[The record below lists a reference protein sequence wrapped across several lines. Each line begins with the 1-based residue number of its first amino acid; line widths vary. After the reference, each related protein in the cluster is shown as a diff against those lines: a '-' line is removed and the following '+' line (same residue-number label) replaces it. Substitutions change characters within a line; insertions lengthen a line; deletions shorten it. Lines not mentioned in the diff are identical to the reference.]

1 MTQRLNA
8 NVNRSRREGEED
20 ESLLKIP
27 FHLQPARERDWHSQF
42 VQHCARSKKKKK
54 KETRRKIARP
64 SLAIFEKKIPRS
76 RWNRFDARYN

>member
-20 ESLLKIP
+20 ESLFKIP

-42 VQHCARSKKKKK
+42 VQRCARSKKKRKK
-54 KETRRKIARP
+54 KRGGKSRDRVSRFLKKKFLDPDGIDSTRV
-64 SLAIFEKKIPRS
+64 
-76 RWNRFDARYN
+76 N